1 MTGSELQTRFE
12 IVAHTADF
20 GIRGQA
26 PTLASLFEVM
36 ARGLFHL
43 IAEGEE
49 PAADIE
55 RHVRVSADSEAALL
69 RAWLREINGLHHE
82 HQETYGSFSVSINGN
97 ALEGRIRGEPNGPHH
112 GIQHEVKGITW
123 HDLEVTRVPGGRAAF
138 VVVDV

>member
-1 MTGSELQTRFE
+1 MTGDALQARFE

-26 PTLASLFEVM
+26 PTLAKLFEVM

-43 IAEGEE
+43 IAEGAE
-49 PAADIE
+49 PAAGVE
-55 RHVRVSADSEAALL
+55 RCVRLSADSEAGLL
-69 RAWLREINGLHHE
+69 RAWLGEINGLHHE
-82 HQETYGSFSVSINGN
+82 HQEIYGAFSVDIDGH
-97 ALEGRIRGEPNGPHH
+97 ALEGHIRGEPIGPHH

-123 HDLEVTRVPGGRAAF
+123 HDLKVTRVPGGRAAF